1 MSGPE
6 RGGNAQLD
14 KAFTYS
20 KPFGDQPDRY
30 TVLRSEFKR
39 LAYIVLDNTPPSR
52 EQSLAFTKLEE
63 AVMWANAAIARNEK
77 EPS

>member
-1 MSGPE
+1 MSEPE
-6 RGGNAQLD
+6 RGGNAQLE

-30 TVLRSEFKR
+30 LMLRSEFKR
-39 LAYIVLDNTPPSR
+39 LAYIVLDNTPSSR

-63 AVMWANAAIARNEK
+63 AMMWTIAAIARNEK